1 MAWQTADNLLMQ
13 SGANL
18 INEGVFEFQESSTI
32 AYNGGALPTFNNT
45 ATGTVQVAAG
55 KTGSVG
61 TIAFIN
67 NGGLLTADLGATLN
81 FGGGNATF
89 NAGTTFSGAGTL
101 LVANNATFNG
111 AFNAS
116 NLVLSGGIFSGGA
129 AVLNGS
135 VDWTGGSFNGDW
147 EVAAGQ
153 TLNGKAAPTSS

>member
-1 MAWQTADNLLMQ
+1 
-13 SGANL
+13 
-18 INEGVFEFQESSTI
+18 
-32 AYNGGALPTFNNT
+32 
-45 ATGTVQVAAG
+45 VQVAAG
-55 KTGSVG
+55 KTGNVG
-61 TIAFIN
+61 ANIAFIN

-89 NAGTTFSGAGTL
+89 NPGTNFSGAGTL

-135 VDWTGGSFNGDW
+135 VTGPAAPSMATGSSP
-147 EVAAGQ
+147 AGQ